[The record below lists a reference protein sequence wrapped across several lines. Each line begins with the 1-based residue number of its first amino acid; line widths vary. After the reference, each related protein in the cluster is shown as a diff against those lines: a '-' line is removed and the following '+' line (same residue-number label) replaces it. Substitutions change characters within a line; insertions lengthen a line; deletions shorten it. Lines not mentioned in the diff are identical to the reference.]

1 MKRQAKGEKGK
12 YALPKGKK
20 NERESLPYLNF
31 LKAVNSGEF
40 REQHC
45 AGRTIELVS
54 FEGRKMTPWFPF
66 KVTFSLVKGETCTQQ
81 GLEKVKDEQMRL
93 LNIFFSEL
101 CGQYC
106 LHGNGGPPGLL
117 TCTSCLLRIRMKDGA
132 CQLSGTRL
140 HPCKEMTATVNVLY
154 SVSPW
159 QRYAEVLIPGTSEI
173 AHT

>member
-66 KVTFSLVKGETCTQQ
+66 KVTFSLV
-81 GLEKVKDEQMRL
+81 
-93 LNIFFSEL
+93 
-101 CGQYC
+101 
-106 LHGNGGPPGLL
+106 
-117 TCTSCLLRIRMKDGA
+117 
-132 CQLSGTRL
+132 
-140 HPCKEMTATVNVLY
+140 
-154 SVSPW
+154 
-159 QRYAEVLIPGTSEI
+159 
-173 AHT
+173 